1 LNSESIRP
9 ADPAG
14 AETLEIMQ
22 AAPRY
27 NRWQYDRV
35 APFLGRRVCEVGSG
49 IGNMSALFLDNAPE
63 LLVLTDTDPYY
74 REALEQQFA
83 GRQDVVV
90 EELTLPD
97 STAGDRFQEF
107 RLDTVVALNVIE
119 HIGEDVEALRCIRS
133 MLRPRGRAVILVPAL
148 ERLFGSLDKAL
159 GHHRRYTR
167 RSIRERMRQAGF
179 RVERVFYF
187 NLLGTLG
194 WWLNA
199 RVRKV
204 PRIPLAQLR
213 QFDRLVPMLRMEDL
227 IRLPLG
233 QSVIAVGA
241 VDG

>member
-1 LNSESIRP
+1 
-9 ADPAG
+9 
-14 AETLEIMQ
+14 MQ

-49 IGNMSALFLDNAPE
+49 IGNMSTLFLDGGPE

-74 REALEQQFA
+74 REALEQRFA
-83 GRQDVVV
+83 DKQDVVV

-97 STAGDRFQEF
+97 YAAGNRFQKF
-107 RLDTVVALNVIE
+107 ALDTVVALNVIE
-119 HIGEDVEALRCIRS
+119 HIADDVEALRCIRN
-133 MLRPRGRAVILVPAL
+133 MLRPRGRAVVLVPAL
-148 ERLFGSLDKAL
+148 ERLFGSLDRAL
-159 GHHRRYTR
+159 GHQRRYTR
-167 RSIRERMRQAGF
+167 HSISDRMRQAGF

-187 NLLGTLG
+187 NLVGTLG

-199 RVRKV
+199 RIRRV

-213 QFDRLVPMLRMEDL
+213 YFDRLVPMLRIEDL

>member
-1 LNSESIRP
+1 
-9 ADPAG
+9 
-14 AETLEIMQ
+14 MQ
-22 AAPRY
+22 AAPQY

-49 IGNMSALFLDNAPE
+49 IGNMSALFLNGGPE

-74 REALEQQFA
+74 REALDQRFTD
-83 GRQDVVV
+83 RQDVVV

-97 STAGDRFQEF
+97 FTAGNRFQEF

-119 HIGEDVEALRCIRS
+119 HIADDVEALRCIRN
-133 MLRPRGRAVILVPAL
+133 MLRPPGRAVVLVPAL
-148 ERLFGSLDKAL
+148 ERLFGSLDSAL
-159 GHHRRYTR
+159 GHQRRYTKR
-167 RSIRERMRQAGF
+167 NIAERMRQAGF

-187 NLLGTLG
+187 NLVGTLG

-199 RVRKV
+199 RVRRV

-213 QFDRLVPMLRMEDL
+213 YFDRLVPMLRLEDR
-227 IRLPLG
+227 IGLPIG

>member
-1 LNSESIRP
+1 
-9 ADPAG
+9 
-14 AETLEIMQ
+14 MQ

-49 IGNMSALFLDNAPE
+49 IGNLSALFLDGAPE

-74 REALEQQFA
+74 REALQQRFA
-83 GRQDVVV
+83 SRQDVVV

-97 STAGDRFQEF
+97 YTAGIRFQEI

-119 HIGEDVEALRCIRS
+119 HITGDVEALRCIRD
-133 MLRPRGRAVILVPAL
+133 MLQPQGRAVILVPAL
-148 ERLFGSLDKAL
+148 EGLFGSLDRAL
-159 GHHRRYTR
+159 GHQRRYTR
-167 RSIRERMRQAGF
+167 RSIAERMRQAGF

-187 NLLGTLG
+187 NLLGTFG

-199 RVRKV
+199 RIRRV

-213 QFDRLVPMLRMEDL
+213 SFDRLVPILRTEDL
-227 IRLPLG
+227 IRLPFG